1 MHGGLQGVGLG
12 LRQLEQDAIQPS
24 VLAKQGL
31 RQAYVGEQQPI
42 HGHWARGEGARQAE
56 GESTLAQQEAAG
68 LALTPVEAF
77 GLGRRQPDAVG
88 SGEGG
93 LRHLGRQGKERG
105 QGAGIEQIQPQQL
118 EAATLLVFE
127 PGVHLWHGVQLA
139 LATHQLDVERL
150 IQPAARGQPI
160 VGIPRQL
167 GAGGDE
173 VGLGAVVE
181 QVDGDHQG
189 DPQHQPGQA
198 HQQQPGVPA
207 IEPQQRL

>member
-1 MHGGLQGVGLG
+1 MQGGLQGAGLG

-31 RQAYVGEQQPI
+31 RQADVGEQQPI

-68 LALTPVEAF
+68 LALAPVEAF

-88 SGEGG
+88 PAEGG
-93 LRHLGRQGKERG
+93 FCGLRRQGKERG

-127 PGVHLWHGVQLA
+127 PGVHLGHGVQLA
-139 LATHQLDVERL
+139 LAAHQLDVERL

>member
-1 MHGGLQGVGLG
+1 M
-12 LRQLEQDAIQPS
+12 
-24 VLAKQGL
+24 
-31 RQAYVGEQQPI
+31 
-42 HGHWARGEGARQAE
+42 
-56 GESTLAQQEAAG
+56 
-68 LALTPVEAF
+68 
-77 GLGRRQPDAVG
+77 
-88 SGEGG
+88 
-93 LRHLGRQGKERG
+93 HLG
-105 QGAGIEQIQPQQL
+105 
-118 EAATLLVFE
+118 
-127 PGVHLWHGVQLA
+127 HGVQLA
-139 LATHQLDVERL
+139 LAAHQLDVERL

-181 QVDGDHQG
+181 QVDGDHQR